1 MVNEGSFFLFVL
13 VFPEKNVAEFQKPLH
28 FFRGPFFSN
37 HSIDGSKFLLV
48 FMYDDLFMNIAQEY
62 LVMDG
67 AGLVSTV
74 GGFLGLFLGSSCVS
88 IIDWF
93 ASKTKRY
100 II

>member
-1 MVNEGSFFLFVL
+1 
-13 VFPEKNVAEFQKPLH
+13 
-28 FFRGPFFSN
+28 
-37 HSIDGSKFLLV
+37 
-48 FMYDDLFMNIAQEY
+48 MYDDLFMNIAQEY